1 MLKKCLNSLGEKK
14 QKKKDKV
21 EQIASFPAGSLGP
34 MSCPGTGAPTLEWNR
49 TSASSARRS
58 LPAVI
63 TCPNTSK
70 STAFHEAAGQDALPT
85 DSFDPS
91 DRLTLSGE
99 GGREVWRRRRGD
111 VVGRLCSCTCVC
123 DERQRRAEWGGKVQT
138 PLKWVCAGPFSACV
152 C

>member
-99 GGREVWRRRRGD
+99 GGEGGVEEEEGGCGGAAVFLYLCVWRKTEEGG
-111 VVGRLCSCTCVC
+111 VGRESPNTFKMSLCRT
-123 DERQRRAEWGGKVQT
+123 
-138 PLKWVCAGPFSACV
+138 L
-152 C
+152 